1 MSHWQ
6 KYGQNCET
14 MQTVL
19 REKFSANL
27 FSINVSILIT
37 VLSPQ
42 KILSAGTEKQGS
54 PQSEISGN
62 FLKRL

>member
-6 KYGQNCET
+6 KYGQKCET

-42 KILSAGTEKQGS
+42 KILSAGTKKQGS
-54 PQSEISGN
+54 PQS
-62 FLKRL
+62 